1 MTRKLRRRVRSVID
15 WVGATAGVVRLLEA
29 RMRRGVTILTY
40 HRVLPDEQ
48 CDDYP
53 FPSLAM
59 PVSAFRDQVKWLS
72 AHCSVMPVVEAIDRL
87 AVGETSAL
95 ACVCLT
101 FDDGYRDNYEV
112 VASVLDEYGLRATF
126 FVAVGAV
133 ELDRMLWFD
142 RAADQ
147 WAQVTHKQLM
157 GVLRE
162 KVNAEKAEAADLST
176 VKGWMDLLKKCDR
189 VTQISILEAVDALT
203 TVDPADP
210 RFGMMRIGEVVELD
224 RVGHEIASHTVSHP
238 ILPMLDEADV
248 DRELVESRRKLEE
261 WLGTTIRGFCY
272 PNGDF
277 DEHVVSA
284 VRKAGYT
291 YACTTTPGMNM
302 RGTDPLRLA
311 RIDVTAAAVSGP
323 SGEYDELAFRSEICR
338 FHQVLR

>member
-1 MTRKLRRRVRSVID
+1 MSLRRRTRSAID

-53 FPSLAM
+53 LLSLAM

-72 AHCSVMPVVEAIDRL
+72 AHCSVMPVVKAIDRL
-87 AVGETSAL
+87 AGGETSAL
-95 ACVCLT
+95 ARVCLT

-126 FVAVGAV
+126 FVTVDAIG
-133 ELDRMLWFD
+133 LDQMLWFD
-142 RAADQ
+142 RAAIQ
-147 WAQVTHKQLM
+147 WAHVTHDQLRR
-157 GVLRE
+157 VLGE
-162 KVNAEKAEAADLST
+162 TVNAEEAEAADLST

-189 VTQISILEAVDALT
+189 ATRISILKAVDAVT

-210 RFGMMRIGEVVELD
+210 RFRMMRIDEVVELD
-224 RVGHEIASHTVSHP
+224 QLGHEIASHTLSHP

-248 DRELVESRRKLEE
+248 DRELVESRRKLEK
-261 WLGTTIRGFCY
+261 WLGTQIRGFCY

-277 DEHVVSA
+277 DEQVVSA

-291 YACTTTPGMNM
+291 YACTTAPGMNM
-302 RGTDPLRLA
+302 RGADPLRLA